1 MAKLTANVAVR
12 HPDTGAVEVL
22 LEGSDLP
29 SWAAGLVGDHALDGR
44 ADSGKDDGGGIPP
57 KGGPGSGKDAWVA
70 YAAEHDVE
78 VPADATREDIVA
90 ALDAADVPTE

>member
-29 SWAAGLVGDHALDGR
+29 SWAADLVGDHVLDGR
-44 ADSGKDDGGGIPP
+44 VSGEGGGDDPPP
-57 KGGPGSGKDAWVA
+57 KGGPGSGRDAWAA
-70 YAAEHDVE
+70 YAAEHKVD
-78 VPADATREDIVA
+78 VPADATREDIVS